1 MVVRMALSA
10 PYPTASL
17 ALSATCDKP
26 PDGDREQRRAYN
38 VKPCGAARFTNLV
51 EPSTRGWRWLL
62 ATERLAVAGPRA
74 WMVWLRTILGA
85 VAANLVLRAAA
96 LAVFDIPP
104 EFEPLAVA
112 GPTVFLTVVGVG
124 AGLGVVLVVDKR
136 SESPVPLFRRIVLV
150 ALLLSFVPD
159 LWMLT
164 DGGSAAFPGATVP
177 AVATLMA
184 QHVAAAAVV
193 LWSVTNPIARTP
205 A

>member
-1 MVVRMALSA
+1 M
-10 PYPTASL
+10 
-17 ALSATCDKP
+17 
-26 PDGDREQRRAYN
+26 
-38 VKPCGAARFTNLV
+38 GAK
-51 EPSTRGWRWLL
+51 
-62 ATERLAVAGPRA
+62 RLAVTGSRA
-74 WMVWLRTILGA
+74 WAVWLRTILGA
-85 VAANLVLRAAA
+85 VAANLVLRATA
-96 LAVFDIPP
+96 LAIFDIPP

-193 LWSVTNPIARTP
+193 LWSVTNPIDRTP